1 MSVGRVHKK
10 GKGAAGLFRLFAL
23 AFFAAC
29 AFASASETVAA
40 QCPTTDRPINKRIR
54 FAPGKT
60 STTVRDTIRLCTSHE
75 FYLKARAGQRMTV
88 RLVTGRKTSFTIYT
102 PNMRL
107 SDGAKNWTG
116 ELEETGEYQI
126 SIGTDETARYTLE
139 VTIK

>member
-1 MSVGRVHKK
+1 MSEGRVHMK
-10 GKGAAGLFRLFAL
+10 GKGAAGLLRLFAL

-29 AFASASETVAA
+29 AFAPASGTAAA

-88 RLVTGRKTSFTIYT
+88 SLVTGRKTSFTIYT